1 MQTSV
6 SPQYTLPQPEQLTP
20 QAFLQE
26 VKTTLDAAGVAY
38 TDIVLFGSRAR
49 GTHHEWSDYDV
60 LIVVPGE
67 APTEFRLRIHRLLRE
82 CFRDRWICYDTLILS
97 ELKYRF
103 MAENNLPLY
112 RDIDNERIHIP
123 VQ

>member
-1 MQTSV
+1 MGLPVQTA
-6 SPQYTLPQPEQLTP
+6 LPQPEQLTP
-20 QAFLQE
+20 LAFLQE

-67 APTEFRLRIHRLLRE
+67 ANRELRLYIIDLLNNRFAPKWVGVEPLIVGAQEYVEWGEMELPIWTEIARE
-82 CFRDRWICYDTLILS
+82 GV
-97 ELKYRF
+97 K
-103 MAENNLPLY
+103 A
-112 RDIDNERIHIP
+112 
-123 VQ
+123 